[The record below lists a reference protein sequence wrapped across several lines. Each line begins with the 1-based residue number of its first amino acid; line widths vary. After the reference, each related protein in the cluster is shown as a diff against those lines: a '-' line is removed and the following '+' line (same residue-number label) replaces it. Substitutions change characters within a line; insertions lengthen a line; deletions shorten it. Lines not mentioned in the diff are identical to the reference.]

1 MAVVLRKAHVVPTH
15 LHTPES
21 VFSFGTLSI
30 SVRQFLVLLI
40 GSAISY
46 DCWLRLAFFAAAP
59 GGQIAR
65 LILALVPASLAL
77 ALAFLKLA
85 GRSLEVWL
93 LVLVRFWIRPKRLV
107 WRSIRF
113 QEWSDGT
120 SVYDRK
126 EGATFA

>member
-1 MAVVLRKAHVVPTH
+1 MAVVLRKSHVVPTH
-15 LHTPES
+15 LHTPET
-21 VFSFGTLSI
+21 VFSFGSVSI

-46 DCWLRLAFFAAAP
+46 NLWLHLTVFVPVP

-65 LILALVPASLAL
+65 LVLALVPVSLAL
-77 ALAFLKLA
+77 ALAFLNIA
-85 GRSLEVWL
+85 GRSLDVWS
-93 LVLVRFWIRPKRLV
+93 LVLLRFWGRPRRLI
-107 WRSIRF
+107 WRSVRF

-126 EGATFA
+126 EGGPLA